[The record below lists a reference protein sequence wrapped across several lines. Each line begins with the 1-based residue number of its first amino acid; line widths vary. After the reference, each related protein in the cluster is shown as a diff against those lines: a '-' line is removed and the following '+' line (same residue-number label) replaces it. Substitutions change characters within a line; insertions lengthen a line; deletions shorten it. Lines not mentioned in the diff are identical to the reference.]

1 MTEMNIV
8 YLDLGTFDED
18 RVLRGGALV
27 TDPSTEPLEFRCT
40 SAVRP
45 TTLQRILWGARLDGH
60 VAANLIGLPLLR
72 KISQEYGLVVVKKSD
87 FLEVRLGIEQ
97 PVILML
103 RDSEIEF
110 DPPDTRTNKDWAQ
123 DLDEG
128 RDQADIRGESEA
140 VLANPAGKFE
150 PVVLQCHPR
159 FPNDRSKARETLAP
173 IFGQRDVFEP
183 FSRIAEALDTVHE
196 QNLGE

>member
-1 MTEMNIV
+1 MPEANIV
-8 YLDLGTFDED
+8 YLDSGTFDED

-27 TDPSTEPLEFRCT
+27 VNSTTEPIEFRCT

-45 TTLQRILWGARLDGH
+45 TALQRILWGARLDGH

-72 KISQEYGLVVVKKSD
+72 KITQEYGLVVVKNPG
-87 FLEVRLGIEQ
+87 FLEVRSSIEQ

-103 RDSEIEF
+103 RDSAIEF
-110 DPPDTRTNKDWAQ
+110 DPPDRRTNDEWAQ
-123 DLDEG
+123 DLAEG
-128 RDQADIRGESEA
+128 RDQADIRAESEA
-140 VLANPAGKFE
+140 VLTNPAGKFE
-150 PVVLQCHPR
+150 PVILQCHLG
-159 FPNDRSKARETLAP
+159 FPNDTSKARETLAP

-183 FSRIAEALDTVHE
+183 FARIASALEAVHQ